1 MRTAFGFTVALAAMY
16 AAGAEHFPG
25 GVLGPCTAI
34 GRPTSHAGPANRFVF
49 RLRMSIWKAHLGR
62 PNLQMN
68 GEQTMTNKAN
78 AINGQ
83 APEIHARQALK
94 IKVGSARLQP
104 DEPSNCPWGFDGGPN
119 CIVLFW

>member
-1 MRTAFGFTVALAAMY
+1 
-16 AAGAEHFPG
+16 
-25 GVLGPCTAI
+25 
-34 GRPTSHAGPANRFVF
+34 
-49 RLRMSIWKAHLGR
+49 
-62 PNLQMN
+62 
-68 GEQTMTNKAN
+68 MTNKAN